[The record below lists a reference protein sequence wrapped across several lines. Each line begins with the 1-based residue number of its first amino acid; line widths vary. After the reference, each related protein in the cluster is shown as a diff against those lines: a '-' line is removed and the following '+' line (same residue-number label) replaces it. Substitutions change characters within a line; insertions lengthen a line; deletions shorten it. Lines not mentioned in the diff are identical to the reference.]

1 MFGTSGIRGP
11 VGETVTAQTAL
22 AVGRALASDGA
33 DWVVVGR
40 DLRETGPMLIDA
52 ASAGPRVRRRYGGAG
67 PHDAGTASPPPG
79 SGARGRR
86 SIGPTS
92 ATRVP
97 PARPNGSQPS
107 HPIGVT
113 DERKDD

>member
-33 DWVVVGR
+33 DRVVVGR
-40 DLRETGPMLIDA
+40 DPPETGSMLVDA
-52 ASAGPRVRRRYGGAG
+52 VSAGPRVRRRYGGAG